1 MESVL
6 ISARP
11 KWCWKICHEIGKDE
25 NSKPIYEKR
34 IEVRKTAPK
43 KVPFK
48 AYIYCSYGNDK
59 ENYMLGSRG
68 KVIGEFICD
77 EVDEYKLHEGLT
89 KFNPMGFPSKI
100 YAYLIFPDDYKAM
113 CLSYKDVKT
122 YGKGKTLYGWH
133 ISDLKIYDKPK
144 ELSEF
149 KTPPCD
155 KPEKACEKCKYLYEV
170 DCFEE
175 NGREISRPPQSW
187 QYVEELENGCRK
199 SI

>member
-113 CLSYKDVKT
+113 CLSYKEVKT

-144 ELSEF
+144 DLSEF
-149 KTPPCD
+149 I
-155 KPEKACEKCKYLYEV
+155 KACHYTDGSYCLGGKCEHYDDYSGKCCCV
-170 DCFEE
+170 VK
-175 NGREISRPPQSW
+175 RPPQSW
-187 QYVEELENGCRK
+187 MFVEEIET
-199 SI
+199 I